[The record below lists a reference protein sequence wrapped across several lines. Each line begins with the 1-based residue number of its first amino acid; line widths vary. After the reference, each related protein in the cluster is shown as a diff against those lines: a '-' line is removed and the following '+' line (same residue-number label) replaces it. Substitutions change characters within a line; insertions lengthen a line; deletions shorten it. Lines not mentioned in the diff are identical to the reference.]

1 MLGTYPVFGFV
12 ATTDAQRARTFY
24 EQVLGLRFVEDTPF
38 VQVFDAN
45 GIMIRVTPVP
55 GHKPLPHTVL
65 GWRVPD
71 IDAAARALAE
81 KGVVFERFPGMT
93 QDALGIWTSPDGNR
107 VAWFKDPDGNLLS
120 LTQFI
125 VA

>member
-1 MLGTYPVFGFV
+1 MLGANDIIGFV
-12 ATTDAQRARTFY
+12 ATADAARSRLFY

-38 VQVFDAN
+38 AQVFDAN

-71 IDAAARALAE
+71 IEAAARSLTE
-81 KGVVFERFPGMT
+81 KGVAFERFPGMT

-107 VAWFKDPDGNLLS
+107 VAWFKDPDGTLLS

-125 VA
+125 P